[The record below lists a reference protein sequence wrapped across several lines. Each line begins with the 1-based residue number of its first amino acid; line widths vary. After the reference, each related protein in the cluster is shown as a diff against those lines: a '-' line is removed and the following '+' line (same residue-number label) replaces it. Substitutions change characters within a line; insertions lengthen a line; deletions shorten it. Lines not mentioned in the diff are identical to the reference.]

1 MTLSAKARR
10 IKAVILDVDGVLTDG
25 RFGYGDGDG
34 EIKFFH
40 ARDGHALKLLQ
51 RAGIRTGILSGRSSQ
66 ANTRRALE
74 LSMDFVYQ
82 GEKDKREAFG
92 RLLTAADLASDEVLY
107 VGDDLVDVPVIR
119 RAGVGVA
126 VADAVPE
133 VKETAD
139 WTTTERGGHGA
150 VREVAVWLLKEK
162 GLWESVY
169 ARYST

>member
-25 RFGYGDGDG
+25 RFGYGVGDG

-51 RAGIRTGILSGRSSQ
+51 RAEIRTGILSGRSSE
-66 ANTRRALE
+66 ANTRRAQE

-82 GEKDKREAFG
+82 GEKDKGEAFD
-92 RLLTAADLASDEVLY
+92 RLLAAADLEAGEVLY
-107 VGDDLVDVPVIR
+107 VGDDLVDLPVLR

-126 VADAVPE
+126 VADAIPE
-133 VKETAD
+133 AKATAD
-139 WTTTERGGHGA
+139 WTTTEKGGHGA
-150 VREVAVWLLKEK
+150 VREVAVWLLKEQ
-162 GLWESVY
+162 GRWESVF
-169 ARYST
+169 ARYAP